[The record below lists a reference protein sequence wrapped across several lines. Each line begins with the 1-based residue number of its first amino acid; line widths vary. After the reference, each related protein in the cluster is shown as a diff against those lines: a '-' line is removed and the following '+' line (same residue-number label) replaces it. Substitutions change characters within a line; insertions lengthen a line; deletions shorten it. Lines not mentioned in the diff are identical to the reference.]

1 MRGRIILLM
10 AAALLARDGICGEI
24 LDRIAVT
31 VGKQVI
37 TESDVLREI
46 RVSAFLDQ
54 KPVDLSG
61 EEKRKAADRLVD
73 QLLILDEASI
83 GGTALAGPEDAQNM
97 LEQVRSQY
105 ASGSDYQ
112 AALVRYRISESELE
126 AHLLDG
132 LHALRFTDLRFRPE
146 VDFSD
151 DDLRDF
157 YNGLVEGWR
166 KKGVTQIPTFDAS
179 RDQVQ
184 KLMIDQ
190 RVAQALDRWLGAQRT
205 QTRIVYRN
213 QVFQ

>member
-1 MRGRIILLM
+1 MRARIFLM
-10 AAALLARDGICGEI
+10 MLAAALAREAIGGEI

-37 TESDVLREI
+37 TESDVIREI
-46 RVSAFLDQ
+46 RVSALLDQ

-61 EEKRKAADRLVD
+61 DGKRKAADRLVD
-73 QLLILDEASI
+73 QMLILQEASI
-83 GGTALAGPEDAQNM
+83 GQAALTVPEEAQRM
-97 LEQVRSQY
+97 LDQVKSQFP
-105 ASGSDYQ
+105 SEGEYQ
-112 AALVRYRISESELE
+112 AALVRYRITE
-126 AHLLDG
+126 AEVVDHLLDG
-132 LHALRFTDLRFRPE
+132 LRALRFTDLRFRPE

-157 YNGLVEGWR
+157 YNSMVEEWR
-166 KKGVTQIPTFDAS
+166 KKGETQIPTFDAS

-184 KLMIDQ
+184 KLLIDQ

-205 QTRIVYRN
+205 QTRILYRN

>member
-1 MRGRIILLM
+1 MRARIILIM
-10 AAALLARDGICGEI
+10 AAAALAREGICGEI

-31 VGKQVI
+31 AGKQVI
-37 TESDVLREI
+37 TESDVIREI

-61 EEKRKAADRLVD
+61 EQKRKAADRLVD
-73 QLLILDEASI
+73 QLLILQEASI
-83 GGTALAGPEDAQNM
+83 GGTALAAPEDAQHM
-97 LEQVRSQY
+97 LEQVKSRYSE
-105 ASGSDYQ
+105 GDYQ
-112 AALVRYRISESELE
+112 AALVRYRITEMDVED
-126 AHLLDG
+126 HLLDG
-132 LHALRFTDLRFRPE
+132 LRALRFTDLRFRPE

-157 YNGLVEGWR
+157 YNGLVEDWR
-166 KKGVTQIPTFDAS
+166 KKGETQIPTFDAS

-184 KLMIDQ
+184 KLLVDQ

-205 QTRIVYRN
+205 QTRILYRN